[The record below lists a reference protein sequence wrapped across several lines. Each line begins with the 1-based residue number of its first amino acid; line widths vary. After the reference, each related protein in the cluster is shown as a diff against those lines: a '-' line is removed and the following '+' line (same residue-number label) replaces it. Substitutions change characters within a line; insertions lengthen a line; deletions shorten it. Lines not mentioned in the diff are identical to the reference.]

1 MGNFDLNKIQE
12 VITKMNFDAWLFYD
26 FRDSND
32 LAHTILDIPAEA
44 HLTRRFFY
52 FVPKQ
57 GTPIKIVMGIEAGN
71 LDHLPGERKKYSSHV
86 SLTNHLKD
94 TLKGVKT
101 IAMEYS
107 PMNAIPYVSKVDAG
121 TIEMLRTFGVE
132 IKSSAD
138 LISMFGALWNEE
150 QYLENKPVA
159 TALTNIVVKAFA
171 YIKEETFSGKE
182 LTEYD
187 VQQFIMQEFKARGYY
202 TDHPPIVGVNENA
215 ANPHYEPTKEVHK
228 SIRKGDFV
236 LIDLWAKLDKPSGV
250 WADITWTGYMG
261 NSVPEK
267 YVKVFNIVA
276 EARDTALNLIKQRY
290 ADKKEVRGYEADAAA
305 RKVIDDAGYAEYFIH
320 RTGHSITT
328 DLHGSGA
335 HLDNFE
341 TRDERLLLPST
352 SFSIEPGIYL
362 PSDFGVRSEIDVYIS
377 PKGNVMTTG
386 GERQTEVIPILK

>member
-26 FRDSND
+26 FRGSND

-52 FVPKQ
+52 FIPKN
-57 GTPIKIVMGIEAGN
+57 GTATKIVMGIEAGN

-138 LISMFGALWNEE
+138 LISMFGALWTEE

-171 YIKEETFSGKE
+171 YIKEETLSGKE

-228 SIRKGDFV
+228 SIRKGDFL
-236 LIDLWAKLDKPSGV
+236 LIDLWAKLDKPGGV
-250 WADITWTGYMG
+250 WADITWTGYLG
-261 NSVPEK
+261 DSVPEK

-276 EARDTALNLIKQRY
+276 EARDAALNLIKQRY
-290 ADKKEVRGYEADAAA
+290 ADKKEIRGYEADAAA
-305 RKVIDDAGYAEYFIH
+305 RKVIDDAGYAEFFIH

-362 PSDFGVRSEIDVYIS
+362 PGDFGVRSEIDVYIS
-377 PKGNVMTTG
+377 PKGDVMTTG